1 MESEVIIKDEGPEG
15 VKIRRFDSRGG
26 DLRDTMLQAKGAIE
40 RRTPAADIP
49 VKPEPAQAKTVEA
62 KAKNGSKPVKHK
74 SPKRTVKAKK
84 R

>member
-26 DLRDTMLQAKGAIE
+26 DLRDTMLQAGAAIQ

-49 VKPEPAQAKTVEA
+49 VQPAQAKPVEA
-62 KAKNGSKPVKHK
+62 KTKNGSKPVKAKKVSH
-74 SPKRTVKAKK
+74 KAKK